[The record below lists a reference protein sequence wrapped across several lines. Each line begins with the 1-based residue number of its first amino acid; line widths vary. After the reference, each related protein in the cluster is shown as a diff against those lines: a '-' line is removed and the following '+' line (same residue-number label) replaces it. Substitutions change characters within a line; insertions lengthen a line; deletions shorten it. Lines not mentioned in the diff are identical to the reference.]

1 MLKAIYSPMS
11 GALAQEKVLEII
23 SNNLANANT
32 VGFKGDNVTFKL
44 LNPEPEKNYKSPLP
58 PANYKVD
65 LQQVAPLHG
74 NDIAYVGVA
83 GINRDESQGPVM
95 QTGNPTDLMIEG
107 EGMFA
112 VQTPEGLRYTRSGQL
127 SVSPDGVL
135 MTPSGHPVI
144 GEKGAVTIKTGKFEV
159 NRLGEVYQND
169 QLVDRIPVYKF
180 EDASQL
186 ERAGMNLWFYGGPET
201 GRLVNS
207 DASISQGSLEG
218 SNVNAMKNLT
228 AMIIAHRSYEAYQKA
243 ISNYDKMMDISN
255 NQLGAV
261 RA

>member
-11 GALAQEKVLEII
+11 GALAQEKALEVIA
-23 SNNLANANT
+23 NNLANTNT
-32 VGFKGDNVTFKL
+32 VGYKGDNVTFKL
-44 LNPEPEKNYKSPLP
+44 LSPEPEKNYKSPLP

-65 LQQVAPLHG
+65 LKDVMPLHG
-74 NDIAYVGVA
+74 NDIAYVGIA
-83 GINRDESQGPVM
+83 GVHRDESQGPAM

-112 VQTPEGLRYTRSGQL
+112 VHTQDGLRYTRSGQL
-127 SVSPDGVL
+127 SISPDGVL
-135 MTPSGHPVI
+135 MTPAGHPVL
-144 GEKGAVTIKTGKFEV
+144 GEKGVITVKSGQFEV
-159 NRLGEVYQND
+159 NRLGEVYQNN
-169 QLVDRIPVYKF
+169 QLIDRIPVYQF
-180 EDASQL
+180 DDSEQL
-186 ERAGMNLWFYGGPET
+186 ERSGMNLWFYGGPET
-201 GRLVNS
+201 GRTINR
-207 DASISQGSLEG
+207 DASIAQGSLEG

-243 ISNYDKMMDISN
+243 IGNYDKIMDISN

>member
-11 GALAQEKVLEII
+11 GALAQEKALEII
-23 SNNLANANT
+23 ANNLANTNT
-32 VGFKGDNVTFKL
+32 VGYKGDTITFKL

-65 LQQVAPLHG
+65 LDKVSPLHG

-83 GINRDESQGPVM
+83 GIERDEAQGPAI

-112 VQTPEGLRYTRSGQL
+112 VNTQDGLRYTRSGQL
-127 SVSPDGVL
+127 SISPDGVL
-135 MTPSGHPVI
+135 MTPAGHPVL
-144 GEKGAVTIKTGKFEV
+144 GEKGVISVKAGQFEV
-159 NRLGEVYQND
+159 NRLGEVYQNS
-169 QLVDRIPVYKF
+169 QLIDRIPVYKF
-180 EDASQL
+180 EDAEQL
-186 ERAGMNLWFYGGPET
+186 ERSGMNLWFYGGPDS
-201 GRLVNS
+201 GRAINR
-207 DASISQGSLEG
+207 DANIAQGSLEG

-228 AMIIAHRSYEAYQKA
+228 SMIIAHRSYEAYQKA
-243 ISNYDKMMDISN
+243 ITNYDKIMDISN
-255 NQLGAV
+255 NQLGVV